1 MSLQDKINDTK
12 KEITGE
18 RKALGLDGGKG
29 SRPRNNFSR
38 TFRDNYDAIFR
49 KPKKK
54 NLKRNFLS
62 PL

>member
-29 SRPRNNFSR
+29 SRPRSNFSR
-38 TFRDNYDAIFR
+38 HFRDNYDSIFR
-49 KPKKK
+49 RGVKAKP
-54 NLKRNFLS
+54 
-62 PL
+62 PLTSGTDQ